1 MTDNSKVG
9 PGPGSPGPGDSG
21 PALGQFASSLTT
33 VLTLAG
39 VAIGLGNVWRF
50 PYMMGAYGGSAFL
63 LLFLFFMLLIAVP
76 ALMAELSLA
85 RTYRGA
91 TIKVMTLSF
100 GGFGRVLG
108 YFLVAGV
115 AIAASYYALIVGNVV
130 YSAGFSLFAGFTDA
144 NLERYATGLYRAPLQ
159 YLISLGLMWSAIFVI
174 SRGLKGGIERVSNIF
189 VPFFFLV
196 CVYLVWFTLSRPG
209 AIAAGIEFLKPDF
222 SRIGFTE
229 VYAAL
234 GQTFFSVG
242 LGAAYVMVFG
252 KYLQDRARIGSIA
265 TYTAISDLG
274 ASVMASLFIMPAV
287 LLFALPLDSGPHLLF
302 DTLPRLFAL
311 MGGARVAA
319 SLFLVALSLIAFLS
333 IIGSF
338 NVITMS
344 LEEEPFGQRLGRN
357 RLLIIIGVAESIM
370 LIPPTWRP
378 EMIGTLD
385 LVFGSGTPVIG
396 GLFAVLA
403 IGWRV
408 RRTEA
413 WRQMFGTEQPGGPSR
428 ALFAWLRFVIP
439 AALALI
445 LLGTI
450 YGAVAH

>member
-1 MTDNSKVG
+1 MHQESDNAA
-9 PGPGSPGPGDSG
+9 PN
-21 PALGQFASSLTT
+21 LGYFASSLTT

-63 LLFLFFMLLIAVP
+63 ILFLFFMLVIAVP

-91 TIKVMTLSF
+91 TIRVMSLSF
-100 GGFGRVLG
+100 GRFGRALG
-108 YFLVAGV
+108 YLLVGGV
-115 AIAASYYALIVGNVV
+115 AIAASYYTLIVANVF
-130 YSAGFSLFAGFTDA
+130 YSAGFSLLSGFTEDR
-144 NLERYATGLYRAPLQ
+144 LERYATDLYLAPMQ
-159 YLISLGLMWSAIFVI
+159 YLIALVLMWSAIFVI
-174 SRGLKGGIERVSNIF
+174 SRGLKDGIERVSNLF

-196 CVYLVWFTLSRPG
+196 CLYLVWFALSQPG
-209 AIAAGIEFLKPDF
+209 AVAASLEFLKPDF
-222 SRIGFTE
+222 SRIGITE
-229 VYAAL
+229 VFAAL
-234 GQTFFSVG
+234 GQCFFSVG
-242 LGAAYVMVFG
+242 LGAAYVMVYG
-252 KYLQDRARIGSIA
+252 KYLQERARIGSIA
-265 TYTAISDLG
+265 RYTALSDLG
-274 ASVMASLFIMPAV
+274 ASVLASLFIVPTV

-311 MGGARVAA
+311 MGGARLAA
-319 SLFLVALSLIAFLS
+319 TLFLLALSLIAFLS
-333 IIGSF
+333 VVASF
-338 NVITMS
+338 NVITLS
-344 LEEEPFGQRLGRN
+344 LEEEPIGKRLGRN
-357 RLLIIIGVAESIM
+357 RLLVLIGAVESIM

-378 EMIGTLD
+378 DMIGTLD
-385 LVFGSGTPVIG
+385 LIFGSGTPVLG

-408 RRTEA
+408 RRSEA

-428 ALFAWLRFVIP
+428 ALFGWLRWAIP

-450 YGAVAH
+450 YSAFSN